1 MTRQDSD
8 QTLNPDLAAAEARC
22 ASSRKHI
29 INQPRATVWVW
40 ERSPIQGRTTCVR
53 RLSGATIAQARDL
66 ESRPLHVG
74 NLMVVWKYAKNPL
87 TN

>member
-22 ASSRKHI
+22 ASSRKHV

-40 ERSPIQGRTTCVR
+40 ERSPIQGRTTCVLLLPKLETSNPDHCMSETSWLFGNTR
-53 RLSGATIAQARDL
+53 RT
-66 ESRPLHVG
+66 H
-74 NLMVVWKYAKNPL
+74 
-87 TN
+87 